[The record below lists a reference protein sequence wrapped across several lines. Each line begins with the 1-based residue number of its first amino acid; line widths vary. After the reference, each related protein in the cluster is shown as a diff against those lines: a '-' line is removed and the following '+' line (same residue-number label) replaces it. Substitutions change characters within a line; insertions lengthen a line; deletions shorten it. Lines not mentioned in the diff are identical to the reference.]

1 MKKSIIQNR
10 YFLIALFFV
19 LLGLSGCVK
28 KCNEEHVID
37 NTWLVTTKDSI
48 NYEFYFDRERQY
60 LFDGKLRYALD
71 LNLQSNELNHF
82 YNEVKILNNDSTAIK
97 AYIKNHLV
105 KFEVFHKDTILSI
118 KSVGVFY
125 YKVSTDEYTN
135 YLTFQEEAYKRLFNF
150 YPNFENM
157 EYWVEEDTIKIN

>member
-1 MKKSIIQNR
+1 MVIFIIAACKHNC
-10 YFLIALFFV
+10 Y
-19 LLGLSGCVK
+19 
-28 KCNEEHVID
+28 EEKELN

-48 NYEFYFDRERQY
+48 NHEFYFDRERQY
-60 LFDGKLRYALD
+60 LFDGKLRHALD

-82 YNEVKILNNDSTAIK
+82 YNEVKTLNNDSTAIK
-97 AYIKNHLV
+97 AYIKKHLV

-150 YPNFENM
+150 YPNFENI